1 MTKPALPRKTP
12 PQIPGQIP
20 SQIPDPVPHPIPDQ
34 IDTLLADLWK
44 KNLPTLEVRL
54 ALLDRVASNA
64 AAGTLAEATR
74 LEALSVAHKLSGSL
88 GMFGYQQGTQIAGS
102 IEHILKTPTPED
114 LATLP
119 TLAASLRA
127 ALAASL

>member
-1 MTKPALPRKTP
+1 MTKPGLPRKTP
-12 PQIPGQIP
+12 RPISSHIPNQIPNQ
-20 SQIPDPVPHPIPDQ
+20 IPDQ

-127 ALAASL
+127 SLVCL